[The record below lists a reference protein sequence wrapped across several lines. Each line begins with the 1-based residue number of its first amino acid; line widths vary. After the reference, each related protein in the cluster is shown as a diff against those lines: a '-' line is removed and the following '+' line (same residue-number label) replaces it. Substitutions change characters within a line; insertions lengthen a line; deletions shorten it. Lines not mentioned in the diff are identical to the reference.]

1 MENNFPFQEALPKD
15 LLFREDICE
24 LSVHMWPS
32 ISIPFGTQSVLVYT
46 YTLMIGVGLC
56 HLFIGVDAASRRTGM
71 PREESG
77 RYLYCLGIASAGGW
91 FVSSLTT
98 RWLYAGNAPWGTT
111 AALPGLIGGFLI
123 LCLCVKLFRV
133 RLKMYLGLTVP
144 YICYM
149 HAWGRLGCFL
159 GGCCHGAPT
168 DLFLGIQF
176 PPESR
181 ACQVHGDV
189 PVHPTQLYEMC
200 LLIGLGVATQ
210 IRTTQSH
217 RITVYLIGYGLGR
230 FCIEF
235 LRGDDRGTL
244 AIIPGVSPSQHM
256 AMLFVIA
263 GAAWWFQH
271 NRIIKQQCGKV

>member
-1 MENNFPFQEALPKD
+1 
-15 LLFREDICE
+15 
-24 LSVHMWPS
+24 MWPS
-32 ISIPFGTQSVLVYT
+32 ISIPFGDQTAQVYT
-46 YTLMIGVGLC
+46 YSLMVGLGLC
-56 HLFIGVDAASRRTGM
+56 HLLIGVDAAGRRAGL
-71 PREESG
+71 PRAEIG
-77 RYLYCLGIASAGGW
+77 RYLYCLAIASTGGW
-91 FVSSLTT
+91 LVSMLIT
-98 RWLYAGNAPWGTT
+98 RLLYPEDESWGAI
-111 AALPGLIGGFLI
+111 AAMPGLIGGLLLLA
-123 LCLCVKLFRV
+123 LCAKLFRV
-133 RLKMYLGLTVP
+133 RLVTHLELTIP
-144 YICYM
+144 FICYM

-181 ACQVHGDV
+181 ACQIHGDV

-210 IRTTQSH
+210 IWTTQRH
-217 RITVYLIGYGLGR
+217 RITVYLTGYGLGR

-263 GAAWWFQH
+263 GAAWWVQH